1 MTHTPH
7 DTADPRDGS
16 TADGPAAA
24 AATLADG
31 HRPAAGPAADGGHPP
46 AVDPAA
52 AGGRAPGPLRS
63 LVIGVGPILLGL
75 AAGGILL
82 LFTGRNPF
90 AFYGDLLSRGLFS
103 GNGVQDSLTRMAPLL
118 LMAAGLIVAFRANIW
133 NIGGDGQFL
142 MAAALVAGFG
152 PALTE
157 ALPGGLGLVLLCLIA
172 AAMGA
177 LWTVI
182 PAVLKALYG
191 VNEVITSLMMAFVGA
206 NLANLL
212 IKGPFRSS
220 TTSVPQTDVTPK
232 AHLLP
237 YIPGTHVHIGIVAA
251 LIAIVVVHY
260 VMTRTAFGLRLS
272 VLGANPRAAA
282 HAGIDVRR
290 LTMVAFL
297 VSGAFM
303 GLAAAVEILGVWGY
317 VRADWNPNFGLT
329 LFALVFLARLNALA
343 CIPLVGFY
351 SVISIG
357 GHYAARRAGLPD
369 DFMLMVVGLILLF
382 MTLTAYVAARRARRP
397 LLPARRGAMQGPAA
411 GPTEAGG
418 RA

>member
-7 DTADPRDGS
+7 DASADAVPHAGGRV
-16 TADGPAAA
+16 PPE
-24 AATLADG
+24 
-31 HRPAAGPAADGGHPP
+31 PAAGRAP
-46 AVDPAA
+46 
-52 AGGRAPGPLRS
+52 AGGRTPRWLGS
-63 LVIGVGPILLGL
+63 LVMGVGPILLGL
-75 AAGGILL
+75 TAGGILL

-90 AFYGDLLSRGLFS
+90 TFYGDLLARGLFS
-103 GNGVQDSLTRMAPLL
+103 TNGVQDSLTRMAPLL

-152 PALTE
+152 PALTD
-157 ALPGGLGLVLLCLIA
+157 ALPGGFGLVLLCLIA
-172 AAMGA
+172 GTMGA
-177 LWTVI
+177 LWTI
-182 PAVLKALYG
+182 LPAVLKALYG
-191 VNEVITSLMMAFVGA
+191 VNEVITSLMMTFIGV

-212 IKGPFRSS
+212 IKGPFRST
-220 TTSVPQTDVTPK
+220 TTSVPQTNVTPK
-232 AHLLP
+232 AHMLP
-237 YIPGTHVHIGIVAA
+237 YIPGTHVHVGIIVAVVA
-251 LIAIVVVHY
+251 ILIVHY

-272 VLGANPRAAA
+272 VLGASPRAAA

-290 LTMVAFL
+290 LTIVAFL

-303 GLAAAVEILGVWGY
+303 GLAAAIEILGVWGY

-357 GHYAARRAGLPD
+357 GHFAARRAGLPD

-382 MTLTAYVAARRARRP
+382 MALTEFVAARRARRP
-397 LLPARRGAMQGPAA
+397 WRLHPGRLGPGQTAPAQAA
-411 GPTEAGG
+411 GSAGTGGEASL
-418 RA
+418 